1 MIKFFFEV
9 NYFCSY
15 VIKCLTDILN
25 IKISNEC
32 SFGICVMRNTYI
44 MQYKILIL
52 IKTFPLI

>member
-44 MQYKILIL
+44 MQ
-52 IKTFPLI
+52 